1 MPKENEAAIV
11 AMVLSAVIIL
21 FLITGS
27 HKVFK
32 GIGSAFGLVKSFAF
46 PYKKFILLI
55 HHLTTDLW
63 EWPLHCI
70 PPA

>member
-32 GIGSAFGLVKSFAF
+32 CIGSAFG
-46 PYKKFILLI
+46 
-55 HHLTTDLW
+55 
-63 EWPLHCI
+63 
-70 PPA
+70 